1 MIAHMHCD
9 VAIVGAGPAGM
20 AAAARCAHAG
30 LVTLLL
36 DEQQAPGG
44 QIYRGITAP
53 AIADRQVLGADYWRG
68 EMLVE
73 RLSHPLLTYCPHS
86 TVWSVIRRDDVQAGE
101 VWDVGVSHAGRAE
114 LIHARHVILATGAQ
128 ERPFPVPGWTLPG
141 VMTAGAAQIL
151 LKTSGLVPAGR
162 TVVAG
167 AGPLLYLLVAQLA
180 AAGARIERVLDMA
193 PALPWRSGIGVAWD
207 FLRSPYLAKGLAIVR
222 QAKKAARFESG
233 VTALRIT
240 GADSATGL
248 SYRRGGSDLHIDAD
262 TVLLH
267 HGVVPNV
274 SMTRALG
281 CEHVWDPVQRCYT
294 VKRDE
299 WGAVSVPG
307 LSVAGDGAAIRGAR
321 VAELEG
327 EIAALATIFRLGSM
341 SVAQRDAAA
350 APLRETLRRWMR
362 GRAFLDRLYRP
373 TDENCIP
380 TGDTIVCRCEEITA
394 AQVGEMAAH
403 GATGPNQMKSF
414 LRCGMGPCQGRLCG
428 LTVTE
433 IIANERGSTPQD
445 TGYYRLRFP
454 IKPLTLGELASMPQT
469 DASRYAVTRMPAEAS
484 SEKNAGI

>member
-1 MIAHMHCD
+1 MIPHQHCD
-9 VAIVGAGPAGM
+9 VAVVGAGPAGM
-20 AAAARCAHAG
+20 AAAARCARAG
-30 LVTLLL
+30 LATLLL

-53 AIADRQVLGADYWRG
+53 AIADRHVLGSDYWYG
-68 EMLVE
+68 ETLAG
-73 RLSHPLLTYCPHS
+73 RLQQALLTVCPRT
-86 TVWSVIRRDDVQAGE
+86 TVWSLTPRDDVQPGGAWE
-101 VWDVGVSHAGRAE
+101 LGVSHAGRAE
-114 LIHARHVILATGAQ
+114 LVHARHVILATGAQ

-151 LKTSGLVPAGR
+151 LKTSGLVPSGR

-180 AAGARIERVLDMA
+180 AAGAQVERVLEVA
-193 PALPWRSGIGVAWD
+193 SPGPWRVGPSAAWD
-207 FLRSPYLAKGLAIVR
+207 FLRSPYLAKGLAIAR

-233 VTALRIT
+233 VTALRIA
-240 GADSATGL
+240 GEDAATGVA
-248 SYRRGGSDLHIDAD
+248 YRHRGQDRHVAAD

-274 SMTRALG
+274 NMTQALG
-281 CEHVWDPVQRCYT
+281 CDHAWNPVQRCYA
-294 VKRDE
+294 VKRDA
-299 WGAVSVPG
+299 WGAVSVAG
-307 LSVAGDGAAIRGAR
+307 LHVAGDGAVIQGAR
-321 VAELEG
+321 VAEIEG
-327 EIAALATIFRLGSM
+327 EIAALDAVCRLGAL

-350 APLRETLRRWMR
+350 APLRESLRRWTR

-394 AQVGEMAAH
+394 AQIGEMAH
-403 GATGPNQMKSF
+403 CGATGPNQMKSF

-433 IIANERGSTPQD
+433 IIAKERGATPEE

-454 IKPLTLGELASMPQT
+454 IKPLTLGELAAMPQT
-469 DASRYAVTRMPAEAS
+469 DASRYAVTRMPVRETHS
-484 SEKNAGI
+484 R